1 MGLYAC
7 LVPIWEWVL
16 VLGWASKVLVHLI
29 CFRGS
34 YSILETNVMINFA
47 IGFVINR
54 LDPYVSRF

>member
-16 VLGWASKVLVHLI
+16 VLGWASKVLVDLI